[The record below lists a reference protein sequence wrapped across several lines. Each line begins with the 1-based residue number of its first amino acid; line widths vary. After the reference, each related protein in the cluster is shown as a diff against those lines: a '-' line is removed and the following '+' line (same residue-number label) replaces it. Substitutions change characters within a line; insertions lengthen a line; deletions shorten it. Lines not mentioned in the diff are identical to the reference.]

1 MVSRFI
7 TTPLL
12 LLDLCLTA
20 GLPWPTILWTIGLD
34 EAMIITGLLGA
45 LVKSRYKWGE
55 CLFAHTFAK
64 SPADKYFQA
73 SSSLVASQCLASS
86 GSSQSLAELV
96 QRVWAA
102 MFIAC
107 T

>member
-1 MVSRFI
+1 MLTTSRAI

-34 EAMIITGLLGA
+34 EAMIITGLIGA
-45 LVKSRYKWGE
+45 LVKSRYKWGK
-55 CLFAHTFAK
+55 CLFLHTLANLL
-64 SPADKYFQA
+64 ANMYFQA
-73 SSSLVASQCLASS
+73 SSSLVALRCLASS

-96 QRVWAA
+96 QRV
-102 MFIAC
+102 
-107 T
+107 